1 MDYLGYKTLQLTDE
15 QFGSLYTDGVLGA
28 GAPTFVQNEYLIA
41 TDRDN
46 NPVDYFCWD
55 GDRFRQVRFNTIS
68 TFDNTEIKPRNPE
81 QRLAFDLMK
90 NRSVP
95 VKLLTGQWGSGK
107 AQPLSTIIP
116 TPDGNKE
123 LRDIRPGDYVF
134 DRKGKPTK
142 VLGVYPQG
150 KIDNYRVVFNDG
162 RVAYCNNEHIWSCY
176 TSKKNLKNFTVQEM
190 LDKGL
195 RLKDGNYRFRIP
207 LNKSV
212 DYPKKQLEI
221 DPYVI
226 GTFLGNGC
234 CLEEKLTIS
243 SADEELVQEIAKLIN
258 AKSYERNHENNY
270 SWAFTYKDED
280 KRIYT
285 MNPALESRF
294 IRTKAF
300 FRKYPEMLSYAL
312 DKKIPDDY
320 LYSSKEQRLALLQGL
335 LDTDGTIDK
344 EKGRIRFSTTSF
356 QLKEDVKMLVWSLG
370 FLCSESVDSRIGGH
384 HKNICYGL
392 QISTPVE
399 EKPKLFRLSRKRKI
413 AEKNIEK
420 RQKSCGHTLTIRNI
434 EKMSEPVEM
443 ACIYVDND
451 EHLYLTENYV
461 VTHNTLAL
469 VAQAY
474 EDLSAGRFEKI
485 VWIRNNVQV
494 KDTDNIGYLPGDS
507 DEKLLPYV
515 MPFADHCGGVD
526 CVLNMINQG
535 LLEVIPLGF
544 LRGRSIRNAVVI
556 SSEAENLTKQHI
568 QLLLGRID
576 EGSQLWFDADIR
588 QRDRDVFVKSAG
600 IETMVERLAGN
611 PLFGY
616 VHLNKSERSPTAQL
630 ADLLND

>member
-15 QFGSLYTDGVLGA
+15 QFGSLYTDGILGA

-55 GDRFRQVRFNTIS
+55 GEKFRQVRFNTIS

-90 NRSVP
+90 NRSIS
-95 VKLLTGQWGSGK
+95 VKLLTGTWGCGK
-107 AQPLSTIIP
+107 S
-116 TPDGNKE
+116 
-123 LRDIRPGDYVF
+123 
-134 DRKGKPTK
+134 
-142 VLGVYPQG
+142 
-150 KIDNYRVVFNDG
+150 
-162 RVAYCNNEHIWSCY
+162 
-176 TSKKNLKNFTVQEM
+176 
-190 LDKGL
+190 
-195 RLKDGNYRFRIP
+195 
-207 LNKSV
+207 
-212 DYPKKQLEI
+212 
-221 DPYVI
+221 
-226 GTFLGNGC
+226 
-234 CLEEKLTIS
+234 LT
-243 SADEELVQEIAKLIN
+243 LI
-258 AKSYERNHENNY
+258 
-270 SWAFTYKDED
+270 
-280 KRIYT
+280 
-285 MNPALESRF
+285 
-294 IRTKAF
+294 
-300 FRKYPEMLSYAL
+300 
-312 DKKIPDDY
+312 
-320 LYSSKEQRLALLQGL
+320 
-335 LDTDGTIDK
+335 
-344 EKGRIRFSTTSF
+344 
-356 QLKEDVKMLVWSLG
+356 
-370 FLCSESVDSRIGGH
+370 
-384 HKNICYGL
+384 
-392 QISTPVE
+392 
-399 EKPKLFRLSRKRKI
+399 
-413 AEKNIEK
+413 
-420 RQKSCGHTLTIRNI
+420 
-434 EKMSEPVEM
+434 
-443 ACIYVDND
+443 
-451 EHLYLTENYV
+451 
-461 VTHNTLAL
+461 
-469 VAQAY
+469 AQAY

-600 IETMVERLAGN
+600 IETMVERLSGN